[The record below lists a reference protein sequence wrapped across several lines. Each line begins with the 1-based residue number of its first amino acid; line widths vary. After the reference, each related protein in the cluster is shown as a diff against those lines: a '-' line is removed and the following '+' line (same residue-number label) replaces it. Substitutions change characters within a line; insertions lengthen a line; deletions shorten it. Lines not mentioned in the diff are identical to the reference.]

1 MRTDVGGLPPSPN
14 ELYYNI
20 LIKNNNVATGISSPA
35 IPINFQETRSNPYI
49 NPANDYYMS
58 VVSFEVDTQA
68 IPAFICDAVPG
79 SNSVAQTIYAV
90 SVQAGTAT
98 PVTVYISWTPE
109 DSTAAQ
115 PPTPVPT
122 DYNAYPYYY
131 MYTFQHLFD
140 LINAA
145 ISSAYG
151 LATGTGKPP
160 FLVLSNNQVSLVAS
174 VAEFATT
181 SSPSAFT
188 LYFNTPLFNL
198 FSSLDAQNVYIPA
211 NLAANY
217 KMVFYAYPD
226 NSNVLPVYTNLS
238 TTPPS
243 VPYNAIY
250 NNCEYSP
257 FPYWNPVDSI
267 VFQTQQLT
275 VVPELIA
282 KPVTYG
288 PDDQQNVGVNADTYY
303 VLADYSSP
311 LLIGTEYKPSIS
323 YVPLA
328 EFRLAE
334 LYGEEELNSISIN
347 VSWKDKF
354 GVLYP
359 LLLEVGGTAY
369 IKIMFRKKTFYE
381 D

>member
-20 LIKNNNVATGISSPA
+20 LIKNNNVATGLSNAA
-35 IPINFQETRSNPYI
+35 IPIIFQETRSNPYI

-68 IPAFICDAVPG
+68 IPAFICDAVPD
-79 SNSVAQTIYAV
+79 STDRNQTIYAV
-90 SVQAGTAT
+90 SVQAGTDT
-98 PVTVYISWTPE
+98 PITVYITWSPE
-109 DSTAAQ
+109 DTTASL
-115 PPTPVPT
+115 PPVPVPN
-122 DYNAYPYYY
+122 DYNSYPYYY
-131 MYTFQHLFD
+131 LYTFQHLFD

-145 ISSAYG
+145 ISSAYS
-151 LATGTGKPP
+151 LAGGTDKPP

-174 VAEFATT
+174 VSDFATN
-181 SSPSAFT
+181 SSPSVFT

-198 FSSLDAQNVYIPA
+198 FSSLDAQNVYVPT

-217 KMVFYAYPD
+217 QMVFYAYPD

-257 FPYWNPVDSI
+257 FPMWNPVDSI

-288 PDDQQNVGVNADTYY
+288 PTDQQNVGVNADTYY

-311 LLIGTEYKPSIS
+311 LILGTEYKPSIS

-334 LYGEEELNSISIN
+334 LYGEEELNSIAIN

-369 IKIMFRKKTFYE
+369 IKIMFRKKTYYQ